1 MITGDMAREQ
11 IADRVRE
18 ADAFRRS
25 RGTRERQQR
34 ERRAVARKV
43 YSGLVAALAAPF
55 RH

>member
-1 MITGDMAREQ
+1 MITGDVAREQ

-25 RGTRERQQR
+25 RMTRQGKQLDRQR
-34 ERRAVARKV
+34 VARKV
-43 YSGLVAALAAPF
+43 YTGFMAALAAPF

>member
-18 ADAFRRS
+18 ADAFRR
-25 RGTRERQQR
+25 TRATRQGRQQD
-34 ERRAVARKV
+34 RRAIARKV
-43 YSGLVAALAAPF
+43 YSGFVAALAAPF